1 MPKLLLRIIWG
12 LGYHTCL
19 RPFFMCPESVY
30 ALSYTAITKEETTMA
45 EHAYKGPSPANDEG
59 LIPKLL
65 GELYEAQDHHLRLAL
80 EAADKGDLTQWQKM
94 QDIAAGIRI
103 AIDILIAND
112 PRLNGD

>member
-1 MPKLLLRIIWG
+1 
-12 LGYHTCL
+12 
-19 RPFFMCPESVY
+19 MCPALGY

-45 EHAYKGPSPANDEG
+45 EHAYKGPSPVNDEG
-59 LIPKLL
+59 LIPKLF
-65 GELYEAQDHHLRLAL
+65 GELYEAQDHHLRMAL

-103 AIDILIAND
+103 AIDILMAND